1 MSCIDNPKGELQKMI
16 AALDADCY
24 RILAVPHNPVR
35 STYTVKHV
43 AEMRKPSQ
51 GFFPDE
57 IVKPEV
63 INKLRGING
72 KGNCTIKIICKSMK
86 YHYVTLYD
94 VSQQELYALSANGVK
109 PCIVSLVRV
118 SKQGDKFYSVVL
130 RFSQKRIPNESTYAK
145 KVSGSF
151 QISVG
156 SKLTT
161 SLEEGI
167 VLCGFVDKKSR
178 MWVNANRAVNQN
190 CPTCEDRFG
199 IFLKNRSANESP
211 EVMPELDRSGSTFLY
226 FESCRSQIIYK
237 ATSAGD
243 KFDDNEI
250 NCRLSYRLQKEHYSD
265 AEITQYIEERNKPQ
279 EVSDF

>member
-1 MSCIDNPKGELQKMI
+1 MSCIDNPNAELQSMI
-16 AALDADCY
+16 NALGADSY
-24 RILAVPHNPVR
+24 LVRAVPHNPAR
-35 STYTVKHV
+35 STYTVKHA
-43 AEMRKPSQ
+43 AEMRKPST

-63 INKLRGING
+63 IKKLRGING

-130 RFSQKRIPNESTYAK
+130 RFSQKRIIGDSTYAG
-145 KVSGSF
+145 KVAGSF
-151 QISVG
+151 QINVG
-156 SKLTT
+156 SKETK

-167 VLCGFVDKKSR
+167 VLCGFVDKKSG
-178 MWVNANRAVNQN
+178 MWINANRATNQN
-190 CPTCEDRFG
+190 CPTCEDRYG
-199 IFLKNRSANESP
+199 IFQKNKPEINE
-211 EVMPELDRSGSTFLY
+211 EKMPELDRSGSTFLY

-237 ATSAGD
+237 ATEAGD

-250 NCRLSYRLQKEHYSD
+250 QCRLSYRLQKEHYSA
-265 AEITQYIEERNKPQ
+265 AEISQYIEERNKPQ